1 MSEKRQLI
9 LDVDT
14 GTDDAI
20 AIMAA
25 LLSPEF
31 EVLGI
36 CTVSGNLPLANT
48 TENTLRVVSL
58 LAPQV
63 PVIRGC
69 AGPIVRDLDPRRKYC
84 DNEEVL
90 EDEDGNRIAFHVE
103 EFDGLPPAR
112 IAPAPTNAVCWM
124 VETLRAA
131 TKKVDLVLVG
141 PLTNFALA
149 LRADPSIVEHVGQI
163 VIMGGG
169 CEERNSTS
177 AAEFNFFMDPEA
189 AQIVLGCG
197 AKIVLVT
204 LDATHHAVLCGEDV
218 QRMRSWHTTVGDFVA
233 QITSERIKAYTLFQP
248 LFKPDSASMHDAL
261 CILYLLDGSVITKT
275 RLLPVSVDFYGG
287 ASDGRSV
294 MDTRSVPARAPN
306 CTVCLGTDDEKFS
319 RMLLDIL
326 GRAKG

>member
-90 EDEDGNRIAFHVE
+90 EDEDGKILKQVPGKA
-103 EFDGLPPAR
+103 AYS
-112 IAPAPTNAVCWM
+112 A
-124 VETLRAA
+124 TLVKYAELIC
-131 TKKVDLVLVG
+131 KKPCAQGVIVG
-141 PLTNFALA
+141 FSLT
-149 LRADPSIVEHVGQI
+149 
-163 VIMGGG
+163 
-169 CEERNSTS
+169 
-177 AAEFNFFMDPEA
+177 
-189 AQIVLGCG
+189 
-197 AKIVLVT
+197 
-204 LDATHHAVLCGEDV
+204 
-218 QRMRSWHTTVGDFVA
+218 
-233 QITSERIKAYTLFQP
+233 
-248 LFKPDSASMHDAL
+248 
-261 CILYLLDGSVITKT
+261 
-275 RLLPVSVDFYGG
+275 
-287 ASDGRSV
+287 
-294 MDTRSVPARAPN
+294 
-306 CTVCLGTDDEKFS
+306 
-319 RMLLDIL
+319 
-326 GRAKG
+326 